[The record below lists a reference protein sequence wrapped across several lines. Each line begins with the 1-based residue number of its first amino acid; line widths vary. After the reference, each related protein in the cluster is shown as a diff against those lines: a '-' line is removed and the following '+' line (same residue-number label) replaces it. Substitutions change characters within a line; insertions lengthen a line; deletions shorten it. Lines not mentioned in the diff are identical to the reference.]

1 MKHKI
6 RKAIREGGL
15 PTLFGRTIIWA
26 GRKVSPSLQVVWKN
40 SIRKALPQTEFQRYN
55 KVKIR
60 KRKLGDQVTGILRDN
75 PGYEENYAEMIREN
89 VSEQDTVIVV
99 GGWHGVSS
107 VAAAKNVGE
116 NGKVITYEATTEGAE
131 RVEKVAKLNG
141 VSEIIEVKNKVVGED
156 VTDLKSEGIADA
168 CINPSDFED
177 CDVLA
182 IDCDGCEF
190 EVLENLECNPEKII
204 VEHHGEGKGENGLE
218 FVYDERRL
226 RELLTER
233 DFEVK
238 TFEVK
243 NRTRYGYEDKIGW
256 FLGCKEN

>member
-1 MKHKI
+1 MKYKI
-6 RKAIREGGL
+6 RRAIREGGL
-15 PTLFGRTIIWA
+15 PTLFERTTRRLE
-26 GRKVSPSLQVVWKN
+26 RKISPILQVVWKN
-40 SIRKALPQTEFQRYN
+40 SIRKALPQTGFQRYN
-55 KVKIR
+55 KIRIR
-60 KRKLGDQVTGILRDN
+60 KRKFGDQVTGILRDK
-75 PGYEENYAEMIREN
+75 PGYEENYVQMIREN

-107 VAAAKNVGE
+107 VAAAENVGE
-116 NGKVITYEATTEGAE
+116 NGKVITYEATKEGAE

-141 VSEIIEVKNKVVGED
+141 VSEFIEVRNKVVGED
-156 VTDLKSEGIADA
+156 VTDLKSEGTADA

-177 CDVLA
+177 CDILG

-190 EVLENLECNPEKII
+190 EVLENLDCNPEKII

-226 RELLTER
+226 RELLRER
-233 DFEVK
+233 DLGVK

-243 NRTRYGYEDKIGW
+243 NRMRYGYEDKIGW